1 MVPHHLVQKCIN
13 ILEMHNC
20 SAVHLKISCLEQFV
34 YIANKT
40 APKIWAQILMV
51 LAKKASYTKKED
63 WW

>member
-1 MVPHHLVQKCIN
+1 
-13 ILEMHNC
+13 MHNC

-34 YIANKT
+34 YIANKR